1 MAISCNQP
9 IRIFRALSRISC
21 VAFLHFQSLPS
32 ETPSLRTPQ
41 RSQTMRTGPPQPRA
55 RRKAPKRLSSAVVSS
70 QLPRPPFPRSRT
82 SPHGFASVLKQDMW
96 LCVCVCRRVCSL
108 GESNTNPSAC
118 CWWHVLR
125 FPPIST
131 ALQWLCFSDLFQF
144 GQDASSNWLETC
156 SSFCGPSVLVEKGRW
171 EKSPVAA
178 LPNPP
183 GNKKKQKTSNYAN
196 IMWDKVEEILGFRLD
211 CSKRFGHQLVACWV
225 HYYVLSIFWRVG
237 ALTQHSGE

>member
-96 LCVCVCRRVCSL
+96 LCGCVCVCVDVYVHLVNQIRTHQRVVGGMCS
-108 GESNTNPSAC
+108 GF
-118 CWWHVLR
+118 HR
-125 FPPIST
+125 FPQLCSGYVFQIYFSLVKMH
-131 ALQWLCFSDLFQF
+131 LQTGLKHAPASVAHPSSSRK
-144 GQDASSNWLETC
+144 DA
-156 SSFCGPSVLVEKGRW
+156 GRN
-171 EKSPVAA
+171 
-178 LPNPP
+178 L
-183 GNKKKQKTSNYAN
+183 
-196 IMWDKVEEILGFRLD
+196 L
-211 CSKRFGHQLVACWV
+211 
-225 HYYVLSIFWRVG
+225 
-237 ALTQHSGE
+237 